1 MVQAPNNVV
10 RYEITADLED
20 RECFLLND
28 VTGDLLLR
36 RSLLYDPCRSNS
48 FSVSLPADGSLSVPV
63 LVSLLMAPSLSLSE
77 SPC

>member
-48 FSVSLPADGSLSVPV
+48 FSVSLPADCSLSV
-63 LVSLLMAPSLSLSE
+63 
-77 SPC
+77 